1 MSRHVTDGLSQTVV
15 GAVLQHKRPQDLAI
29 ASHDTNP
36 KTKFL
41 AKHYTESLGHEDQEK
56 VANLSQTYK
65 EQLEAASKA
74 VQGSVNLS
82 NDDLRDLSDNTLEV

>member
-29 ASHDTNP
+29 ACHDTNP

-41 AKHYTESLGHEDQEK
+41 AKHYTESLSSEDQE
-56 VANLSQTYK
+56 S
-65 EQLEAASKA
+65 S
-74 VQGSVNLS
+74 SII
-82 NDDLRDLSDNTLEV
+82 SDI